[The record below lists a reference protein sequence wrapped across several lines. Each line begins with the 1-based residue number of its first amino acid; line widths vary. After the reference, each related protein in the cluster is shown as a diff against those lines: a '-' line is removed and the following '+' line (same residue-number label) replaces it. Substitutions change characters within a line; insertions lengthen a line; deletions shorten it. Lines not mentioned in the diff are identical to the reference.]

1 MAMARAAPL
10 QRVFL
15 LTFVA
20 GFVLLTGPVHAAGD
34 RRSLEQAVHG
44 PSADQCPLPSAVASE
59 TWKLTP
65 ADRRDVFERLTDV
78 VIEDLGSSY
87 RVVVTTPD
95 GTTTRTYPGPDRDCA
110 RRARFA
116 AVFIVLTLM
125 PPDVPPPEALPEPPP
140 LVVAPAPVPPEPVR
154 SSPTPPVVRLEL
166 MATADQGLH
175 LGRAN
180 AVLCRGARLQTLLG
194 SGTFAPAFGIGYAP
208 PVRFDVGPV
217 RAEIARATTMAG
229 LRARRGVGA
238 FEVGAETAALVIL
251 SRVAGTNLAHPAS
264 DSGLELGAEISVTA
278 AWRAGTLLQPFIGL
292 EVQWIPIPRALI
304 ALPRG
309 DLGTLPPLWL
319 GASAGVA
326 LSL

>member
-1 MAMARAAPL
+1 MRHAALL
-10 QRVFL
+10 QRFFL

-20 GFVLLTGPVHAAGD
+20 WLVALTRPVQAAGD

-65 ADRRDVFERLTDV
+65 ADRRDVFEKLTDV

-87 RVVVTTPD
+87 RVTVTMPD

-116 AVFIVLTLM
+116 A
-125 PPDVPPPEALPEPPP
+125 
-140 LVVAPAPVPPEPVR
+140 
-154 SSPTPPVVRLEL
+154 
-166 MATADQGLH
+166 
-175 LGRAN
+175 
-180 AVLCRGARLQTLLG
+180 
-194 SGTFAPAFGIGYAP
+194 
-208 PVRFDVGPV
+208 
-217 RAEIARATTMAG
+217 
-229 LRARRGVGA
+229 
-238 FEVGAETAALVIL
+238 ALVIL
-251 SRVAGTNLAHPAS
+251 SRVAGTNLAYAAS

-292 EVQWIPIPRALI
+292 ETQWIPTPRALI

-326 LSL
+326 LNLRKS